1 MNFIVGL
8 PSASCSTT
16 WAPSLTTYTRVR
28 HRQSWWARKARPEA
42 YYFPPQYNPVDN
54 NFPLTYFGLDLST
67 TKAQIRRSL
76 ERWNEGHNG
85 ILELLRADRLRRHRL
100 AGAAL
105 YPACSRLALYIRA
118 AATSSLHANPC
129 SMVVRCP

>member
-28 HRQSWWARKARPEA
+28 HRQSWWARKARPEP
-42 YYFPPQYNPVDN
+42 YYFPPQYNPMDN

-67 TKAQIRRSL
+67 TKAQMRRCL
-76 ERWNEGHNG
+76 KRWNEGDNG
-85 ILELLRADRLRRHRL
+85 ILELLRADRLRL
-100 AGAAL
+100 GTGWL
-105 YPACSRLALYIRA
+105 VPPC
-118 AATSSLHANPC
+118 TLHAPGSLC
-129 SMVVRCP
+129 TFEPQRRRRFMPIHAR